1 MIYFYCIVSQEQVYM
16 AEYLKL
22 SLEKFNCRL
31 TILTIYDHKLKNLS
45 KIIKFTEFLNCIHY
59 NDDDFIVLM
68 DAFDVLC
75 TNDPSSFIPKYF
87 DEQKIDL
94 LISSENTFGNN
105 YIQIKEYYDNYNK
118 KMNSISKYPNSGVII
133 GRANKLKAFYNSLF
147 KNMDKLKSFIPSD
160 AVTTFSDQ
168 TYIINHLF
176 DTKFDNNNTIQI
188 DVFDKLIFTNTNSER
203 NYDIKDYLF
212 IHTWGIYL
220 KQKEFEH
227 IKNSQLAK
235 YNTIL
240 KELNLLKT

>member
-1 MIYFYCIVSQEQVYM
+1 MIYFYCIVSKEQVYM
-16 AEYLKL
+16 AENLRL
-22 SLEKFNCRL
+22 SLEKFNYTL
-31 TILTIYDHKLKNLS
+31 TILTIYDHQLKNLS

-75 TNDPSSFIPKYF
+75 TTDPSSIPTFFK
-87 DEQKIDL
+87 EHNIDL

-118 KMNSISKYPNSGVII
+118 IMNTISKYPNSGVII
-133 GRANKLKAFYNSLF
+133 GRANKFKTFYNDLL
-147 KNMDKLKSFIPSD
+147 KNMPKLKSFIPSD

-168 TYIINHLF
+168 TYLINHLY
-176 DTKFDNNNTIQI
+176 DTKFVDDPSIQI
-188 DVFDKLIFTNTNSER
+188 DVFDKIIFTNTNSER
-203 NYDIKDYLF
+203 DYNINDYIF

-227 IKNSQLAK
+227 IKNSQLLK
-235 YNTIL
+235 YNKIITD
-240 KELNLLKT
+240 LNLTKT